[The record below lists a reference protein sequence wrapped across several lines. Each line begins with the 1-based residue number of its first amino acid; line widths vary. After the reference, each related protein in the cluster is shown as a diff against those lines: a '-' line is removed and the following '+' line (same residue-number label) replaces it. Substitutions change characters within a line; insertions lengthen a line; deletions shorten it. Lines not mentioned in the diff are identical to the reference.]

1 MPDEKY
7 LSAASK
13 HLHDAELLL
22 AADRPDNTAYL
33 SGYVAECAMKGLLGA
48 QHGFSGSGFGHD
60 LPALS
65 RAAASLAVT
74 LSPVAARYVLPTGP
88 DEASLFS
95 SWHPGLRYN
104 ADQTTPEPT
113 ARTWL
118 RAANSFHREIILP
131 LRLDG
136 FIDPI

>member
-1 MPDEKY
+1 MSDEKY

-22 AADRPDNTAYL
+22 AEDRLDNAAYL
-33 SGYVAECAMKGLLGA
+33 SGYVAECAMKGLLEA
-48 QHGFSGSGFGHD
+48 QHGFSGRGCGHD

-74 LSPVAARYVLPTGP
+74 LSPVATRYGLPTGP

-95 SWHPGLRYN
+95 NWRPDSRYN
-104 ADQTTPEPT
+104 ADQTTPKQT
-113 ARTWL
+113 AQTWL
-118 RAANSFHREIILP
+118 RAANSFHREIIVP